1 MSRKTKQETSEAA
14 LALAAQWD
22 AAHPDLAPTP
32 SPEPEQPKATK
43 RTRKPKATK
52 QAKTKAEP
60 KAVTPAL
67 TKAERRAIRD
77 AKDAE
82 IRAAGQVV
90 LNAAKRPTA
99 RGLTC
104 LCGCEQLTHTE
115 EAWFLSGHDA
125 ILRRQVLREGAE
137 LPAIIRPFF
146 ELGITIAGMVLVDGQ
161 IVDVK
166 RGGPEF

>member
-1 MSRKTKQETSEAA
+1 MARKTKQETSEAA

-22 AAHPDLAPTP
+22 AANPELAPTP
-32 SPEPEQPKATK
+32 SPEPEQPKAK
-43 RTRKPKATK
+43 RQRKAKA
-52 QAKTKAEP
+52 TKAEP
-60 KAVTPAL
+60 KAEAKVVVPAL

-104 LCGCEQLTHTE
+104 LCGCERPTHTE

-146 ELGITIAGMVLVDGQ
+146 ELGITIAGMVLIGGE
-161 IVDVK
+161 ITDVK